1 MELDIVNIE
10 FYLKIHRE
18 LDFEDFE
25 FYVELNFVKI
35 EFQNMSILPINTLKI
50 IVFCHIVL
58 KLKVFI
64 HFVQVFF

>member
-10 FYLKIHRE
+10 FYLKIHIKF
-18 LDFEDFE
+18 DFEDFK
-25 FYVELNFVKI
+25 FYVEFDFVKI
-35 EFQNMSILPINTLKI
+35 EFQNMGMLLINTSKI